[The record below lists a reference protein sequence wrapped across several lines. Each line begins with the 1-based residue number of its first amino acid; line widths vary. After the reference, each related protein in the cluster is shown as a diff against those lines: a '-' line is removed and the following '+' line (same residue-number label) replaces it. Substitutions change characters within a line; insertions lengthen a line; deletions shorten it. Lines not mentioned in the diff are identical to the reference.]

1 MRAKPGQNNRPRGKN
16 LRILLLGA
24 VLGLLTL
31 GAPARADWLNTHWR
45 MSLAEVKA
53 LYPDATADPFFPPAL
68 SVKTPVDFLYH
79 AFDLRLLVYQDALIG
94 VRLTLL
100 GEKGCANLV
109 ENLTRQYGKPSD
121 IINGQAKDPVV
132 KSWQWYLKDD
142 DIALDLYSKGGCD
155 LRYYDARIT
164 PKPSGLPL

>member
-1 MRAKPGQNNRPRGKN
+1 MRWG
-16 LRILLLGA
+16 LLGA
-24 VLGLLTL
+24 TVAAMLLGTV
-31 GAPARADWLNTHWR
+31 PARADWLNTHWR
-45 MSLAEVKA
+45 MTLAEVKA
-53 LYPDATADPFFPPAL
+53 LYPDAAPADPFFPPAL
-68 SVKTPVDFLYH
+68 SVKAPVDFLYH

-94 VRLTLL
+94 VRLSLR

-109 ENLTRQYGKPSD
+109 EALTRQYGKPSD
-121 IINGQAKDPVV
+121 VVNGQANNPVA